1 MIVRVFCYSKEEADK
16 NGNKLPILQLILTGI
31 GIIIVPLVFG
41 IIMSSDS
48 FDLFILFLLISIGV
62 LIYFS
67 VILGLRLNTRMT
79 GFALDSNGKLYRA
92 MIINNGQGLY
102 YTAFAAG
109 NSLDYV
115 FSGGKSNIGG
125 TVDGAL
131 YGIAQISAMN
141 RSAKLMSYPEIV
153 AQMVEQAQTVTG
165 GIVYAIERVHS
176 FTETKHSIKIICDYT
191 VLKTGKTKQQKKLK
205 VEKSYNYFDELKNHI
220 FYYPGSN

>member
-1 MIVRVFCYSKEEADK
+1 
-16 NGNKLPILQLILTGI
+16 
-31 GIIIVPLVFG
+31 
-41 IIMSSDS
+41 
-48 FDLFILFLLISIGV
+48 
-62 LIYFS
+62 
-67 VILGLRLNTRMT
+67 MT
-79 GFALDSNGKLYRA
+79 GFALDSNDKLYRA

-102 YTAFAAG
+102 YTGFAAG

-115 FSGGKSNIGG
+115 FSGGKSSMGG
-125 TVDGAL
+125 TVGGAL

-153 AQMVEQAQTVTG
+153 AQMVEQAQTITG

>member
-16 NGNKLPILQLILTGI
+16 NGNKLPILQLILAGI

-102 YTAFAAG
+102 CTGFAAG